1 MWEDDHQSR
10 EDRLGEDRVGE
21 DREREDRVAE
31 DWRVEDR
38 TLGEWSSLQKN
49 AERKVPFFSLGQFLI
64 KFTSIYFV
72 TKVST
77 IIKL

>member
-21 DREREDRVAE
+21 DRDREDRVAE

-38 TLGEWSSLQKN
+38 TLGEWSCLQKFISF
-49 AERKVPFFSLGQFLI
+49 KQ
-64 KFTSIYFV
+64 
-72 TKVST
+72 
-77 IIKL
+77 